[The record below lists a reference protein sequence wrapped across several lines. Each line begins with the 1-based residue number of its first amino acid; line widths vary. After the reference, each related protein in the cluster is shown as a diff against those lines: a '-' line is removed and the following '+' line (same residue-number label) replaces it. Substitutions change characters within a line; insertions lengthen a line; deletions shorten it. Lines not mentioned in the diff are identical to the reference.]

1 MSEYTD
7 EQLRMLAAQA
17 TPGPWEAVGRVVE
30 QKYWNK
36 VFPEDP
42 VSCEVECSSYCYGG
56 TGRGIGRHEDAAFI
70 AAARSAVPDLLD
82 RVADLEAALQR
93 VREAVKGDRS

>member
-7 EQLRMLAAQA
+7 EQLRMLATQA
-17 TPGPWEAVGRVVE
+17 TLGPWEAVGRVVE

-36 VFPEDP
+36 DFPEDP
-42 VSCEVECSSYCYGG
+42 VSCEVDCSAYCYGG

-82 RVADLEAALQR
+82 RVADLEATLQR
-93 VREAVKGDRS
+93 VREAMKGDCS

>member
-17 TPGPWEAVGRVVE
+17 TPGPWEADGRVVE

-36 VFPEDP
+36 GFPEDP
-42 VSCEVECSSYCYGG
+42 VSCEVECLAYCYGG
-56 TGRGIGRHEDAAFI
+56 TGRGVGRPEDAAFI
-70 AAARSAVPDLLD
+70 AAARSAVPELLD
-82 RVADLEAALQR
+82 RVADLEATLQR
-93 VREAVKGDRS
+93 VREAMKGDCS